1 MARNYLK
8 GALGDHINLLLAA
21 VAWNLKQWPMANGQ
35 WPMAIFALFSVEKT
49 AGFTNFLI
57 KKLNN
62 LNLPFMDDHL
72 LKLLFQNSN

>member
-21 VAWNLKQWPMANGQ
+21 VAWNLKQ